1 MAANLMNYPPLKG
14 NWARRPETLV
24 NMTIDSKSLTVFF
37 RNQGIYLFIALVV
50 GAIFWAIGQPINPFT
65 VILYSLCIGNFLSP
79 PMQWLHFLYEKP
91 SPYDWLIFLVVLCVV
106 MLPVYMLTSVIVW
119 WLAPPGPQPLWQL
132 IVTGWK
138 LPFLITFVYGVMN
151 FLYGKTRTRL
161 ERRNVEL
168 QRMVQ
173 AGAASLEIQ
182 EQELQRAREIQQSLL
197 PKEIP
202 QLPGIAVAT
211 AWRPARAVGGDYFDV
226 LRLDGNR
233 LAICIADVSGKGVP
247 AALLMANVQASLRA
261 SVRDLDSPARVCGIM
276 NAMLCESIAAN
287 KFVSFFCGVL
297 DANTGTF
304 RYCNAGHPYPILV
317 SAGAA
322 HTLDHGGGAVL
333 GVFPSWNY
341 QDSSINLKSGDRLLL
356 FTDGITEAEDAQGE
370 EFGVERV
377 AAFGKAHAASSAV
390 ELTEQLLAQVSDF
403 CGAQFQDDATLVV
416 LAANQRLDEQGTAAG
431 EPRRTED

>member
-1 MAANLMNYPPLKG
+1 M
-14 NWARRPETLV
+14 
-24 NMTIDSKSLTVFF
+24 
-37 RNQGIYLFIALVV
+37 
-50 GAIFWAIGQPINPFT
+50 
-65 VILYSLCIGNFLSP
+65 
-79 PMQWLHFLYEKP
+79 
-91 SPYDWLIFLVVLCVV
+91 
-106 MLPVYMLTSVIVW
+106 
-119 WLAPPGPQPLWQL
+119 
-132 IVTGWK
+132 
-138 LPFLITFVYGVMN
+138 PFLITFVYGVTN
-151 FLYGKTRTRL
+151 FLYGRTRARL
-161 ERRNVEL
+161 ERRNVQL
-168 QRMVQ
+168 QRMLQ
-173 AGAASLEIQ
+173 AGAARLEIQ

-211 AWRPARAVGGDYFDV
+211 AWRPARTVGGDYFDV

-233 LAICIADVSGKGVP
+233 LAICIADVSGKGVS

-276 NAMLCESIAAN
+276 NGMLCESIAEN

-297 DANTGTF
+297 DANTHTF

-317 SAGAA
+317 SADAA
-322 HTLDHGGGAVL
+322 YPLGEGGAVL

-341 QDSSINLKSGDRLLL
+341 QDSSVNLKTGDRLLL

-377 AAFGKAHAASSAV
+377 AAFARAHASSSAA
-390 ELTEQLLAQVSDF
+390 ELNEQLLAQVSDF

-416 LAANQRLDEQGTAAG
+416 LAVN
-431 EPRRTED
+431 